1 MPTKDVIKRVDALE
15 PGTTVHVMCPPTK
28 GADVAV
34 QVASRIAARGFIAV
48 PHLAARTVRG
58 RSHLVH
64 LAEQIRMAGITSIF
78 VPGGDGEPA
87 GPYEAGA
94 DLLDD
99 LAQMDHGLSEIG
111 VPCYPEGHVKIDD
124 QTLFDALQ
132 YMQRIATFMVSQ
144 LTFNPEHILVWQREM
159 RVKGITLPLMVGV
172 PGVIPFPRLIRAC
185 TEWGLGQSLK
195 YVTKQHGLIRA
206 VVGGKFNPTEVVD
219 YCEHVRED
227 PYLNIANIHFIT
239 LNAVK
244 STRTWWEARV
254 AE

>member
-1 MPTKDVIKRVDALE
+1 
-15 PGTTVHVMCPPTK
+15 
-28 GADVAV
+28 
-34 QVASRIAARGFIAV
+34 
-48 PHLAARTVRG
+48 
-58 RSHLVH
+58 
-64 LAEQIRMAGITSIF
+64 
-78 VPGGDGEPA
+78 
-87 GPYEAGA
+87 
-94 DLLDD
+94 
-99 LAQMDHGLSEIG
+99 
-111 VPCYPEGHVKIDD
+111 VKIDD
-124 QTLFDALQ
+124 QALFDALQ
-132 YMQRIATFMVSQ
+132 YKQQIATFMVSQ
-144 LTFNPEHILVWQREM
+144 LTFNPEHILVWLREM

-172 PGVIPFPRLIRAC
+172 PAVIPFPRLVRAC

-219 YCEHVRED
+219 YCDHVRED